1 MASRAPD
8 TPVPATAPTADARQP
23 AAVQRAVRSG
33 RVRLQFGIALVFS
46 VLVAALGVA
55 LTWYHYKE
63 SREAA
68 LIAADD
74 LFARITRQT
83 ATNIQKLYAPAEAL
97 VDLTVTLA
105 DVRSETHAERMRL
118 LPYFAESLRTAPTLY
133 SLYVGYPSGEFF
145 QLRRVRDDTQLRRR
159 FKAPAE
165 TAFALSTIHAGADG
179 LRWAWA
185 FYDEDLALLAT
196 RDAAPTDY
204 DPRRRRWYRM
214 AIDATGQVGTGF
226 YRFEASGE
234 WGATLARRA
243 PHGQAVVG
251 ADITLNTLCA
261 GIARERVT
269 PSTAVLVLT
278 ASGSMIGAS
287 GSGGGACVELDD
299 PVANRVRHSFNAG
312 NREGRID
319 LVVEGRNWLGS
330 VAALPLRSGNQAH
343 LAVLVPRDEL
353 LSRTIELRNTSLLLS
368 LGLLLVAV
376 IVVWLLAR
384 RIAKPLHVLAGAAQR
399 IRDFKLDTPVSV
411 RSRFLEVDELS
422 HSMAV
427 MKSAI
432 ERFVAISKALSA
444 EKDFDRLLERLLG
457 EARAVCRADGGSIFL
472 YDQDKATIEL
482 AVVQNERSG
491 IHYGG
496 TSGKAVPAALRSR
509 PVGDRAS
516 AGDLPEVASIRR
528 GTTRVIDDIAAD
540 RHCDCS
546 WVRERYARNGYQ
558 CQSLLHLPLRN
569 RTGELIGLLELLNT
583 RAPDSDALTGFSPE
597 MVSYVS
603 AISSQAAITLD
614 NQRLLKAQK
623 DLLDAFIRLIA
634 GAIDAKSPYT
644 GGHCQRV
651 PELARLLAHAA
662 QESNEGPFKQFAL
675 SEDEWYELHLAS
687 WLHDCGKVTTP
698 ESVVDKAT
706 KLECI
711 YNRIHEIRM
720 RFEVLWRD
728 AQIDHY
734 RSLAAQVSDGE
745 ASRQQLDARLRELQ
759 DEYAFVAECN
769 QGGEF
774 MAPERIE
781 RLRRIASRG
790 WLRYF
795 DDRIGLSQD
804 ELERKARKHAAAL
817 PVEELLLA
825 DKEEHLVARDDDG
838 KPFGDNPYGFR
849 IEVPEHAFN
858 YGELYNLSV
867 ARGTLSEEERF
878 KINEHIIQTIVLL
891 NQLPFPRELRR
902 VPTWAGNHH
911 EKLDGTGYP
920 RRLTA
925 EDLSLPERIMAIAD
939 IFEALTA
946 SDRPYKK
953 AKTLSESIRIM
964 SFMCKDGHICPD
976 LFALF
981 LRSGVYL
988 DYAQA
993 HMAPEQID
1001 AVDVTQYLESAAQV
1015 QAAG

>member
-1 MASRAPD
+1 MSVSD
-8 TPVPATAPTADARQP
+8 TRATAADAAQP
-23 AAVQRAVRSG
+23 AEMQAPGQVTRI
-33 RVRLQFGIALVFS
+33 RLQVGIALVFT
-46 VLVAALGVA
+46 LLITALGST
-55 LTWYHYKE
+55 LIWYNYKE
-63 SREAA
+63 SRDAA

-97 VDLTVTLA
+97 VDLTVTLD
-105 DVRSETHAERMRL
+105 DVASGTHGERMHM

-145 QLRRVRDDTQLRRR
+145 QLRTVGDNAQLRRR
-159 FKAPAE
+159 IKAPRG
-165 TAFALSTIHAGADG
+165 TAFALSTVEAGAGG
-179 LRWAWA
+179 LQWSWT
-185 FYDEDLALLAT
+185 FYDENLTSLGA
-196 RDAAPTDY
+196 RDPVSTDY
-204 DPRRRRWYRM
+204 DPRSRRWYRA
-214 AIDATGQVGTGF
+214 AIDSPRQVGTGF
-226 YRFEASGE
+226 YRFQASDV
-234 WGATLARRA
+234 WGATLARRT
-243 PHGQAVVG
+243 PDGGAVVG
-251 ADITLNTLCA
+251 ADITLDTFCA

-269 PSTAVLVLT
+269 PSTAILVFN
-278 ASGSMIGAS
+278 AAGNMIGYS
-287 GSGGGACVELDD
+287 GTGKRSCAEVDD
-299 PVANRVRHSFNAG
+299 AISRKVYQSFSAG
-312 NREGRID
+312 TTQGRLD
-319 LVVEGRNWLGS
+319 LVVEGRDWLGS
-330 VAALPLRSGNQAH
+330 LSALPLRSGNQAY
-343 LAVLVPRDEL
+343 LAVVVPRDEL
-353 LSRTIELRNTSLLLS
+353 LSRINALRNSSLLLS
-368 LGLLLVAV
+368 LGLVLLSIAVAWW
-376 IVVWLLAR
+376 IAR
-384 RIAKPLHVLAGAAQR
+384 RISKPLRKLAGEAQR
-399 IRDFKLDTPVSV
+399 IRNFKLDSPISV
-411 RSRFLEVDELS
+411 RSRFLEVDDLS
-422 HSMAV
+422 HSMGV
-427 MKSAI
+427 MKTAI

-444 EKDFDRLLERLLG
+444 EKDFDRLVERLLG

-472 YDQDKATIEL
+472 FDRDKATIDL
-482 AVVQNERSG
+482 AVVQNQRSG

-496 TSGKAVPAALRSR
+496 TSAEAVPAELRSR
-509 PVGDRAS
+509 PVGDSAAATDQPEIAS
-516 AGDLPEVASIRR
+516 VRR
-528 GTTRVIDDIAAD
+528 GDILAIDAIAAD
-540 RHCDCS
+540 KRCDFS
-546 WVRERYARNGYQ
+546 WLRARYERGDYQ

-569 RTGELIGLLELLNT
+569 RKGEAIGLLELVNT
-583 RAPDSDALTGFSPE
+583 RAPGSDAVTGFSPD

-623 DLLDAFIRLIA
+623 DLLDAFIKLIA

-651 PELARLLAHAA
+651 PELARMLARAA
-662 QESNEGPFKQFAL
+662 QESNEAPFEEFAL
-675 SEDEWYELHLAS
+675 SDEEWYELHLAS

-698 ESVVDKAT
+698 ENVVDKAT

-728 AQIDHY
+728 AQIEHF
-734 RSLAAQVSDGE
+734 RVLAAGASDSD
-745 ASRQQLDARLRELQ
+745 ASQQTLDARLKELQ
-759 DEYAFVAECN
+759 DDYAFVAECN
-769 QGGEF
+769 EGGEF

-781 RLRRIASRG
+781 RLERIAAQV
-790 WLRYF
+790 WLRHF
-795 DDRIGLSQD
+795 DDRIGLSHE
-804 ELERKARKHAAAL
+804 ELQRKARTPAAAL
-817 PVEELLLA
+817 PAEESLLA
-825 DKEEHLVARDDDG
+825 DKQEHLVARDDGG

-849 IEVPEHAFN
+849 VEVPEYAFN

-867 ARGTLSEEERF
+867 ARGTLTEEERF
-878 KINEHIIQTIVLL
+878 KINEHIIQTIMLL

-925 EDLSLPERIMAIAD
+925 PDLSLPERIMAIAD

-993 HMAPEQID
+993 YLAPEQID
-1001 AVDVTQYLESAAQV
+1001 AVDVAQYLG
-1015 QAAG
+1015 AAGKV

>member
-1 MASRAPD
+1 MMPVSDQLTASAAAP
-8 TPVPATAPTADARQP
+8 QP
-23 AAVQRAVRSG
+23 GAMQSDGPSR
-33 RVRLQFGIALVFS
+33 RVRLKVGIALVFT
-46 VLVAALGVA
+46 VLIAALGTA
-55 LTWYHYKE
+55 LIWYNYKE

-83 ATNIQKLYAPAEAL
+83 ASNIQKLYAPVEAL
-97 VDLTVTLA
+97 VDLTVTLD
-105 DVRSETHAERMRL
+105 DVASESHRERMRL

-145 QLRRVRDDTQLRRR
+145 QLRAVRDNVQLRRR
-159 FKAPAE
+159 IKAPAG
-165 TAFALSTIHAGADG
+165 TAFALSTVEPGADG
-179 LRWAWA
+179 LQWSWT
-185 FYDEDLALLAT
+185 FYDENLTPLGT
-196 RDAAPTDY
+196 RNPVSTDY
-204 DPRRRRWYRM
+204 DPRTRRWYQM
-214 AIDATGQVGTGF
+214 AIDTPQQVGTGF
-226 YRFEASGE
+226 YRFQASGV

-243 PHGQAVVG
+243 PNGQAVVG
-251 ADITLNTLCA
+251 ADVTLDTLCA

-269 PSTAVLVLT
+269 PSTAILVFT
-278 ASGSMIGAS
+278 AGGKMIGHS
-287 GSGGGACVELDD
+287 GAGNRSCEELDD
-299 PVANRVRHSFNAG
+299 PVSGMVSRSFDAG
-312 NREGRID
+312 TRQGRLD
-319 LVVEGRNWLGS
+319 FAVEGRDWLGS
-330 VAALPLRSGNQAH
+330 MSVLPLRSGKQAY
-343 LAVLVPRDEL
+343 LAVAVPRDEL
-353 LSRTIELRNTSLLLS
+353 LGRINALRNNSLLLS
-368 LGLLLVAV
+368 LGLLLVSFA
-376 IVVWLLAR
+376 VVWWLAR
-384 RIAKPLHVLAGAAQR
+384 RIAKPLHMLAGAAQR
-399 IRDFKLDTPVSV
+399 IRNFKLDTPVGV
-411 RSRFLEVDELS
+411 RSRFVEVAELS

-427 MKSAI
+427 MKTAI

-457 EARAVCRADGGSIFL
+457 EASAVCRADGGSIFL
-472 YDQDKATIEL
+472 FDEDRATIEL
-482 AVVQNERSG
+482 AVVQNQRSG
-491 IHYGG
+491 VHYGG
-496 TSGKAVPAALRSR
+496 TSGNAVPAELRSR
-509 PVGDRAS
+509 PVETGAVATDR
-516 AGDLPEVASIRR
+516 PEVAGVRR
-528 GTTRVIDDIAAD
+528 GTTMVMDDIAAD
-540 RHCDCS
+540 KRCDFS
-546 WVRERYARNGYQ
+546 WLRARYERGDYQ

-569 RTGELIGLLELLNT
+569 RKGELIGLLELVNT
-583 RAPDSDALTGFSPE
+583 RDPRTDAVTGFGPD

-623 DLLDAFIRLIA
+623 DLLDAFIQLIA

-651 PELARLLAHAA
+651 PELARMLAHAA
-662 QESNEGPFKQFAL
+662 QESDAEPFKTFAL
-675 SEDEWYELHLAS
+675 SEEEWYELHLAS

-698 ESVVDKAT
+698 ENVVDKAT

-734 RSLAAQVSDGE
+734 RALAAGAGDSDV
-745 ASRQQLDARLRELQ
+745 SRQALDARLKELQ
-759 DEYAFVAECN
+759 DDYAFVAECN

-781 RLRRIASRG
+781 RLKRIAAQG
-790 WLRYF
+790 WLRHF
-795 DDRIGLSQD
+795 DDRLGLSDD
-804 ELERKARKHAAAL
+804 ESERKACTPAVPL
-817 PVEELLLA
+817 PAEELLLA
-825 DKEEHLVARDDDG
+825 DKQEHLVARDDGG
-838 KPFGDNPYGFR
+838 KPFGDNPHGFR
-849 IEVPEHAFN
+849 VEVPEYAFN

-867 ARGTLSEEERF
+867 ARGTLTEEERF

-920 RRLTA
+920 RRLKA

-981 LRSGVYL
+981 LRSGVYR
-988 DYAQA
+988 DYARTFLS
-993 HMAPEQID
+993 PEQID
-1001 AVDVTQYLESAAQV
+1001 EVDVAQYLG
-1015 QAAG
+1015 AAGQL

>member
-1 MASRAPD
+1 MMPVSDQLTDSAAAPQPGAMQSVGPSR
-8 TPVPATAPTADARQP
+8 
-23 AAVQRAVRSG
+23 
-33 RVRLQFGIALVFS
+33 RVRLKVGIALVFT
-46 VLVAALGVA
+46 VLIAALGTA
-55 LTWYHYKE
+55 LIWYNYKE

-97 VDLTVTLA
+97 VDLTVTLD
-105 DVRSETHAERMRL
+105 DVASESHRERMRL

-145 QLRRVRDDTQLRRR
+145 QLRTVRDNVQLRRR
-159 FKAPAE
+159 IKAPAG
-165 TAFALSTIHAGADG
+165 TAFALSTVEPGVDG
-179 LRWAWA
+179 LQWSWT
-185 FYDEDLALLAT
+185 FYDENLTPLGT
-196 RDAAPTDY
+196 RNPVSTDY
-204 DPRRRRWYRM
+204 DPRTRRWYRM
-214 AIDATGQVGTGF
+214 AIDTPGQVGTGF
-226 YRFEASGE
+226 YRFQASDV

-243 PHGQAVVG
+243 PNGQAVVG
-251 ADITLNTLCA
+251 ADVTLDTLCA

-269 PSTAVLVLT
+269 PSTAILVFT
-278 ASGSMIGAS
+278 AGGKMIGYS
-287 GSGGGACVELDD
+287 GDRNRSCAELDD
-299 PVANRVRHSFNAG
+299 PVSGMVSRSFDAG
-312 NREGRID
+312 TRQGRLD
-319 LVVEGRNWLGS
+319 FAVEGRDWLGS
-330 VAALPLRSGNQAH
+330 MSVLPLRSGKQAY
-343 LAVLVPRDEL
+343 LAVVVPRDEL
-353 LSRTIELRNTSLLLS
+353 LGRINALRNNSLLLS
-368 LGLLLVAV
+368 LGLLLVSFA
-376 IVVWLLAR
+376 VVWWLAR
-384 RIAKPLHVLAGAAQR
+384 RIAKPLHMLAGAAQR
-399 IRDFKLDTPVSV
+399 IRNFKLDTPVGV
-411 RSRFLEVDELS
+411 RSRFVEVAELS

-427 MKSAI
+427 MKTAI

-457 EARAVCRADGGSIFL
+457 EASAVCRADGGSIFL
-472 YDQDKATIEL
+472 FDEDKATIEL
-482 AVVQNERSG
+482 AVVQNQRSG
-491 IHYGG
+491 VHYGG
-496 TSGKAVPAALRSR
+496 TSANAVPAELRSR
-509 PVGDRAS
+509 PVETGAAATDR
-516 AGDLPEVASIRR
+516 PEVAGVRR
-528 GTTRVIDDIAAD
+528 GTTMVMDDIAAD
-540 RHCDCS
+540 KRCDFS
-546 WVRERYARNGYQ
+546 WLRARYERGDYQ

-569 RTGELIGLLELLNT
+569 RKGELIGLLELVNT
-583 RAPDSDALTGFSPE
+583 RDPRTDAVTGFGPD

-623 DLLDAFIRLIA
+623 DLLDAFIQLIA

-651 PELARLLAHAA
+651 PELARMLAHAA
-662 QESNEGPFKQFAL
+662 QESDAEPFKTFAL
-675 SEDEWYELHLAS
+675 SEEEWYELHLAS

-698 ESVVDKAT
+698 ENVVDKAT

-734 RSLAAQVSDGE
+734 RALAAGAGDSDV
-745 ASRQQLDARLRELQ
+745 SRQALDARLKELR
-759 DEYAFVAECN
+759 DDYAFVAECN

-774 MAPERIE
+774 MAPERVE
-781 RLRRIASRG
+781 RLKRIASQV
-790 WLRYF
+790 WLRHF
-795 DDRIGLSQD
+795 DDRLGLSDD
-804 ELERKARKHAAAL
+804 EFERKARTPAVPL
-817 PVEELLLA
+817 PAEELLLA
-825 DKEEHLVARDDDG
+825 DKQEHLVARDDGG
-838 KPFGDNPYGFR
+838 KPFGDNPHGFR
-849 IEVPEHAFN
+849 VEVPEYAFN

-867 ARGTLSEEERF
+867 ARGTLTEEERF

-920 RRLTA
+920 RRLKA
-925 EDLSLPERIMAIAD
+925 EHLSLPERIMAIAD

-964 SFMCKDGHICPD
+964 GFMCKDGHICPD

-981 LRSGVYL
+981 LQSGVYR

-993 HMAPEQID
+993 YLSPEQID
-1001 AVDVTQYLESAAQV
+1001 EVDVAQYLG
-1015 QAAG
+1015 AAGQI